1 MKKRVLITGATGY
14 IGSHTIVELIN
25 AGYDVVGV
33 DNFSNSSKEVLD
45 GIEKII
51 GKRIDFM
58 ELDCTDKEAFVKVF
72 DEYPDIESA

>member
-1 MKKRVLITGATGY
+1 M
-14 IGSHTIVELIN
+14 
-25 AGYDVVGV
+25 GV